1 MRTWLSIVF
10 GLLFLL
16 AFEVQ
21 AVDKAKLRWARSNPQ
36 IDSIHIEGNENFSY
50 GEIRKHL
57 YSRPRG
63 LWLAIKG
70 DRRSRVQRET
80 LGRDTLEIKYL
91 YLTSGFLGVRIDH
104 SFEIMPP
111 DSNAM
116 VKIVIDEGARYRYGT
131 IDLIGTYDREYH
143 VRIRH
148 VVNRLTCGQPVNPFE
163 LKDTEV
169 AIRAFLANRGYPYAQ
184 VTYQVDTTGSPDS
197 SAVTFEIESDS
208 LVRFGN
214 VTVLGAYEYPQSVAL
229 RELKIR
235 QGEVYRRDD
244 ILESQRRLFESGYYT
259 TFQIRQA
266 EDSPDRLNPDFVLEL
281 RERKPTYLVTR
292 AGVSKSEVRDLLWD
306 ASFGVGS
313 RKSFGLIGPR
323 RIEALA
329 DYSFSGGSGARLFTH
344 RYRLKFSQPWFMG
357 VRMPFSIAYEWQPTI
372 KDAEQDFDRRSWSVR
387 IAFLK
392 WFGRKVRAD
401 FGFEYENVR
410 LSGIPE
416 DEIPAIKELTG
427 NSARRK
433 FYASIRRDS
442 RNDLFIPTRGSV
454 TEFSGEVYGGFLR
467 GDADFFKLQGSW
479 SRYRRVWPG
488 WVSAV
493 RVRGAWAKEFGQ
505 TESVPLDET
514 LYIGGASSVRGF
526 EENLLGP
533 LRLASDSTFI
543 PEGARYT
550 VVFNHE
556 FRWKTVQFL
565 NVLPFIG
572 DIFKR
577 FPQWQ
582 SIFVDVGNGFR
593 NQEEMRFDRLA
604 VSYGTGFQ
612 IASPAGPIRIDRAW
626 VLEHH
631 DFEYSDRWHFTILY
645 AF

>member
-1 MRTWLSIVF
+1 MRTWLSIVV
-10 GLLFLL
+10 GLLLL
-16 AFEVQ
+16 SAFEVQ
-21 AVDKAKLRWARSNPQ
+21 AVDKAKLRWARSNPK
-36 IDSIHIEGNENFSY
+36 IDSIHIEGNENLSY
-50 GEIRKHL
+50 DEIRKHL

-70 DRRSRVQRET
+70 DRRSRVRRET
-80 LGRDTLEIKYL
+80 LSRDTLEIKYL

-104 SFEIMPP
+104 SYEIVQP
-111 DSNAM
+111 DSSAM
-116 VKIVIDEGARYRYGT
+116 VKIVINEGSQYRYGST
-131 IDLIGTYDREYH
+131 DPTGTYDRDYH
-143 VRIRH
+143 VRIRNI
-148 VVNRLTCGQPVNPFE
+148 VNRLTRGQPVNLFE

-169 AIRAFLANRGYPYAQ
+169 AIRAFLANRGYPYAR

-197 SAVTFEIESDS
+197 SGVTFQIESDS

-214 VTVLGAYEYPQSVAL
+214 VTVLGAHEYPQSVAL
-229 RELKIR
+229 RELKLKP
-235 QGEVYRRDD
+235 GEVYRRDD

-281 RERKPTYLVTR
+281 RERKPTYLVMRTG
-292 AGVSKSEVRDLLWD
+292 ASKSEVRDLLWD

-313 RKSFGLIGPR
+313 RNSFGLMGPR

-329 DYSFSGGSGARLFTH
+329 DYSFSGGSDARLFTH
-344 RYRLKFSQPWFMG
+344 RYRLKLSQPWFVG
-357 VRMPFSIAYEWQPTI
+357 IRMPFSVAYEWEPTI
-372 KDAEQDFDRRSWSVR
+372 RDAEQDFDRRSWSVKV
-387 IAFLK
+387 AFLK
-392 WFGRKVRAD
+392 WFGRKVRID
-401 FGFEYENVR
+401 FGLEYENVKI
-410 LSGIPE
+410 SGIPE
-416 DEIPAIKELTG
+416 DEIPDIKALAG

-454 TEFSGEVYGGFLR
+454 TEFSGEIYGGFLR
-467 GDADFFKLQGSW
+467 GDVDFFKLQGSW

-493 RVRGAWAKEFGQ
+493 RIRGAWAEEYGQ
-505 TESVPLDET
+505 TEAVPLDET
-514 LYIGGASSVRGF
+514 LYLGGASTVRGF
-526 EENLLGP
+526 EENFLGP
-533 LRLASDSTFI
+533 LRIASDGSIT

-593 NQEEMRFDRLA
+593 SQEEMRFDRLA
-604 VSYGTGFQ
+604 VSYGTGLQ
-612 IASPAGPIRIDRAW
+612 IVSPAGPIRIDRAW

>member
-1 MRTWLSIVF
+1 MRTWLSILTAS
-10 GLLFLL
+10 LLLS
-16 AFEVQ
+16 ASGAQ
-21 AVDKAKLRWARSNPQ
+21 AVDKAKLRWARSNPK
-36 IDSIHIEGNENFSY
+36 IDSIHIEGNDNLSY

-80 LGRDTLEIKYL
+80 LGRDTLETKYL

-104 SFEIMPP
+104 SYEIMLP
-111 DSNAM
+111 DSSAM
-116 VKIVIDEGARYRYGT
+116 VKIVIDEGPQYRYGS
-131 IDLIGTYDREYH
+131 IDLTGNYNREYH
-143 VRIRH
+143 VRIKNI
-148 VVNRLTCGQPVNPFE
+148 VNRLTGGQPVNLFE

-169 AIRAFLANRGYPYAQ
+169 AIRGFLANRGYPYAR
-184 VTYQVDTTGSPDS
+184 VTYQVDTVGSPATS
-197 SAVTFEIESDS
+197 GVRFEVESDS

-214 VTVLGAYEYPQSVAL
+214 VTVLGANHYPQSVAQ

-235 QGEVYRRDD
+235 SGETYRRDD

-259 TFQIRQA
+259 TFQLRQA
-266 EDSPDRLNPDFVLEL
+266 EDSPNRLNPDFVLEL
-281 RERKPTYLVTR
+281 RERKPTYLVARTG
-292 AGVSKSEVRDLLWD
+292 ASKSDVRDLLWD
-306 ASFGVGS
+306 VSFGVGS
-313 RKSFGLIGPR
+313 RNSFGLMGPR

-344 RYRLKFSQPWFMG
+344 RYRLKLSQPWFVG
-357 VRMPFSIAYEWQPTI
+357 IRMPFSVIYEWEPTI
-372 KDAEQDFDRRSWSVR
+372 KDVEQDFDRRSWSVKV
-387 IAFLK
+387 AFLK

-401 FGFEYENVR
+401 FGLEYASVKI
-410 LSGIPE
+410 SGISE
-416 DEIPAIKELTG
+416 DEIPTIKSQEG

-454 TEFSGEVYGGFLR
+454 AEFSGEIFGGFLR
-467 GDADFFKLQGSW
+467 GDADFFKLQASW

-488 WVSAV
+488 WVSAI
-493 RVRGAWAKEFGQ
+493 RVRGAWAEEFGQ

-514 LYIGGASSVRGF
+514 LYLGGASTVRGF

-533 LRLASDSTFI
+533 LRIASDGAIT
-543 PEGARYT
+543 PAGARYT

-572 DIFKR
+572 DVFKR

-593 NQEEMRFDRLA
+593 NQEEMRFDKLA
-604 VSYGTGFQ
+604 ISYGTGFQ

-626 VLEHH
+626 VLDHH
-631 DFEYSDRWHFTILY
+631 GFGYSDRWHFTILY